1 MAAPQKYSSKAEI
14 FKKYQ
19 VALKFG
25 TDRWMEPED
34 YDAFLGKLK
43 TEHRARISKFPELVK
58 GLRTTDR
65 LSVGMF
71 YELPVGDERAVQ
83 FVLLQHETGPEWF
96 AVLDPAMLEVV
107 KWAAG
112 TAAGAAIGAAMST
125 YVKAALT
132 GIHQVVR
139 DTWLSVTK
147 AKISYVEIR
156 TEKKGVMRIKFDK
169 FDIYQLECLAVH
181 WDRISHLSETNRP
194 CFGGELYTPDSRTEQ
209 SEVRQE
215 GAPRPLPGSD

>member
-14 FKKYQ
+14 FRDYQ

-34 YDAFLGKLK
+34 YDAFLRALK
-43 TEHRARISKFPELVK
+43 AEHRARISKFPELVK

-71 YELPVGDERAVQ
+71 YEVPVGDRRAVQ

-96 AVLDPAMLEVV
+96 AVLDPELL
-107 KWAAG
+107 KWAGGFAASAVL
-112 TAAGAAIGAAMST
+112 TAIISN
-125 YVKAALT
+125 YVRAALT
-132 GIHQVVR
+132 GIHQVVK

-147 AKISYVEIR
+147 APIIYVEIR
-156 TEKKGVMRIKFDK
+156 TEKKGVMRIRFDK

-194 CFGGELYTPDSRTEQ
+194 CFGGELYTPDPQTEKP
-209 SEVRQE
+209 ELGQE
-215 GAPRPLPGSD
+215 GGPRPLPGTD